1 MKTVYTFLKQ
11 LWWSVMVW
19 TELVCR
25 PSIFFMKA
33 ATEHYNSHDFITP
46 FSFCTFF
53 SHLKYHKQVRVIWKS
68 MSSGIQYNL
77 DVKVIIESQGDLEF
91 NVIWMS
97 RSSLKV
103 KVILKSMSSGSQG
116 HLEVKVI
123 WKSRLRFNITG
134 KVLLNLYIYP
144 VDRIYQ
150 CTK

>member
-53 SHLKYHKQVRVIWKS
+53 SHLKYHKQVRVIWNSMSSLKVKVIWKS
-68 MSSGIQYNL
+68 MSSGIQGHHW
-77 DVKVIIESQGDLEF
+77 K
-91 NVIWMS
+91 S
-97 RSSLKV
+97 RW
-103 KVILKSMSSGSQG
+103 SGSQC

-134 KVLLNLYIYP
+134 KVLLNMYIYP
-144 VDRIYQ
+144 VGRIYQ